1 MTRPTKK
8 TRREVLNAMA
18 NFGAAALLPGVVSS
32 PLPAFA
38 DQGKFSRKRS
48 QLIRRE
54 NKKPGTREWILT
66 KTAITPDTKY
76 RCPFI
81 EGYAS
86 HTSVSAGDIISFH
99 VSCNPHSKFVID
111 LYRSGYYSGDGA
123 RKIAHLGTFAG
134 KPQDDPEIGKN
145 RLRECQWAPCLEL
158 TIEDDWVSG
167 VYLAKLTSL
176 ETGMQ
181 SYITFIVKDDR
192 KVDFLFQC
200 SDTTWSAYNR
210 WPSQYS
216 LYDNEDSV
224 WYWGAG
230 VDVSFDRP
238 YGKYCQIFDA
248 PLTTGSGE
256 WFCWELPIAY
266 WMESL
271 GYDVSYCSNIDTH
284 AHGEDLMR
292 AGTLI
297 SVGHDEYYSMEMF
310 DNVRA
315 AIRGGINVA
324 FLSGNTCC
332 GLLEMKASS
341 DGRPNRIISRVD
353 RFGPRDK
360 IGDNLFHSMET
371 LPRTAPNEAN
381 IIGARST
388 GPVVGGADYIC
399 HQPNHWLFA
408 GSGMKKGDS
417 IPGLV
422 GWEWHGDP
430 AEIPGLEIVAT
441 GTTNSGA
448 GSGTYTSTL
457 YPGPKGNLVFNA
469 STCWW
474 GDGLSEPPGYVRPAA
489 HGASPLGP
497 DRRVQVIT
505 TNLLNHF
512 KSLKG

>member
-1 MTRPTKK
+1 MTRSQPNN
-8 TRREVLNAMA
+8 RREVLKAMA
-18 NFGAAALLPGVVSS
+18 SFGTAALLPGVVSG
-32 PLPAFA
+32 PLPVFA
-38 DQGKFSRKRS
+38 DHGHFSRRRS
-48 QLIRRE
+48 HLIRKE
-54 NKKPGTREWILT
+54 NTHPGTREWMLT
-66 KTAITPDTKY
+66 KTAIDPNTKF
-76 RCPFI
+76 RCPSI

-86 HTSVSAGDIISFH
+86 NTSVSAGDTISLH
-99 VSCNPHSKFVID
+99 VSCNPASKFTID
-111 LYRSGYYSGDGA
+111 LYRSGYYNGSGG
-123 RKIAHLGTFAG
+123 RKIASLGIFDG
-134 KPQDDPEIGKN
+134 KTQVDPDIGKN
-145 RLRECQWAPCLEL
+145 RLRECQWEPCLEF
-158 TIEDDWVSG
+158 TIKEDWVSG
-167 VYLAKLTSL
+167 VYLCKLTSL

-200 SDTTWSAYNR
+200 SDTTWNAYNR

-216 LYDNEDSV
+216 LYDSDETV

-266 WMESL
+266 WLESR

-284 AHGEDLMR
+284 ASGGGLMR

-297 SVGHDEYYSMEMF
+297 SAGHDEYYSMDMF
-310 DNVRA
+310 NNLRS
-315 AIRGGINVA
+315 AIRGGLNVA

-332 GLLEMKASS
+332 GLLEMKPSS
-341 DGRPNRIISRVD
+341 DGRPNRIISRID

-360 IGDNLFHSMET
+360 IGDDLFHSMKT
-371 LPRTAPNEAN
+371 LPRTAPNEAD

-399 HQPNHWLFA
+399 TQPNHWLFA
-408 GSGMKKGDS
+408 NSGMKKGEG

-430 AEIPGLEIVAT
+430 ANIPGLEIVAQ

-448 GSGTYTSTL
+448 GTGTYTSTL

-469 STCWW
+469 SSCWW

-489 HGASPLGP
+489 HGATPQGP
-497 DRRVQVIT
+497 DKRVQVIT
-505 TNLLNHF
+505 TNLLDH
-512 KSLKG
+512 LKAQ

>member
-1 MTRPTKK
+1 MTTSHQKN
-8 TRREVLNAMA
+8 RREVLQAIA
-18 NFGAAALLPGVVSS
+18 SFGTAALLPGMVSGS
-32 PLPAFA
+32 LPAFA
-38 DQGKFSRKRS
+38 DQGKFTRRRS
-48 QLIRRE
+48 NLIREE
-54 NKKPGTREWILT
+54 NKRPGTRQWILN
-66 KTAITPDTKY
+66 KTAVDPDSKY
-76 RCPFI
+76 RCPSI

-86 HTSVSAGDIISFH
+86 KTSVSSGDTISLY
-99 VSCNPHSKFVID
+99 VSCNPESKFTID
-111 LYRSGYYSGDGA
+111 LYRSGYYNGDGG
-123 RKIAHLGTFAG
+123 RKITSLGTFDG
-134 KPQDDPEIGKN
+134 KTQKDPAIGEN
-145 RLRECQWAPCLEL
+145 RLRECQWDPCYEL
-158 TIEDDWVSG
+158 TIEEDWVSG
-167 VYLAKLTSL
+167 VYLCKLTSL
-176 ETGMQ
+176 QTGMQ
-181 SYITFIVKDDR
+181 SYITFIIKDDR

-216 LYDNEDSV
+216 LYDNEETV

-266 WMESL
+266 WMESK
-271 GYDVSYCSNIDTH
+271 GYDLSYCSNIDTH
-284 AHGEDLMR
+284 TYGEDLMR

-297 SVGHDEYYSMEMF
+297 SVGHDEYYSLEMF
-310 DNVRA
+310 NHVRA
-315 AIRGGINVA
+315 AIRGGLNVA

-332 GLLEMKASS
+332 GLLEIKPSS

-360 IGDNLFHSMET
+360 IGDDLFHSMKT
-371 LPRTAPNEAN
+371 LPRNAPNEAD

-399 HQPNHWLFA
+399 QQPDHWLFA
-408 GSGMKKGDS
+408 GSGMKKGEG

-430 AEIPGLEIVAT
+430 ANIPGLEIVAS
-441 GTTNSGA
+441 GTTNSGSGA
-448 GSGTYTSTL
+448 GTYTSTI

-469 STCWW
+469 SSCWW

-489 HGASPLGP
+489 HGATPQGT
-497 DRRVQVIT
+497 DKRVQIIT
-505 TNLLNHF
+505 ANLLDH
-512 KSLKG
+512 LKTL

>member
-1 MTRPTKK
+1 MSQPQQTK
-8 TRREVLNAMA
+8 RRDVLRAMA
-18 NFGAAALLPGVVSS
+18 SFGAASLLPGAVAGPQPV
-32 PLPAFA
+32 FA
-38 DQGKFSRKRS
+38 DSGRFKRRHAR
-48 QLIRRE
+48 LIQQE
-54 NKKPGTREWILT
+54 NNRPGTRDWLLT
-66 KTAITPDTKY
+66 KTEVDPETKY
-76 RCPFI
+76 RCPGI

-86 HTSVSAGDIISFH
+86 KASVKAGESLTLH
-99 VSCNPHSKFVID
+99 VSCNPPSKFTID
-111 LYRSGYYSGDGA
+111 LYRSGYYNGKGG
-123 RKIAHLGTFAG
+123 RLIRNLGTFDG
-134 KPQDDPEIGKN
+134 ITQDDPEIGKN
-145 RLRECQWAPCLEL
+145 RLRECQWDSCLEL
-158 TIEDDWVSG
+158 SIEDDWVSV
-167 VYLAKLTSL
+167 VYLCKLTSL

-200 SDTTWSAYNR
+200 SDNTWHAYNR

-216 LYDNEDSV
+216 LYDNEESV

-230 VDVSFDRP
+230 VDVSYDRP

-284 AHGEDLMR
+284 ACSDDLMR

-310 DNVRA
+310 NNLRA
-315 AIRGGINVA
+315 AIRGGLNIA

-332 GLLEMKASS
+332 GLLEIKPSS

-353 RFGPRDK
+353 RFGPRDM

-371 LPRTAPNEAN
+371 LPRTAPNEADLN
-381 IIGARST
+381 GARST

-399 HQPNHWLFA
+399 SAPDHWLFA
-408 GSGMKKGDS
+408 NTGMKQGDG

-430 AEIPGLEIVAT
+430 AEIPGLEIVAQ

-448 GSGTYTSTL
+448 GNGTYTSTL
-457 YPGPKGNLVFNA
+457 YPAPKGNLVFNA

-489 HGASPLGP
+489 HGASPQGP
-497 DRRVQVIT
+497 DKRVQIIT
-505 TNLLNHF
+505 KNLLDH
-512 KSLKG
+512 LKRLPT